1 MSQNNNVCI
10 EGSLPVVQINGLN
23 TNKAVDFEGAP
34 TVALPSGTTIG
45 GSSVAALGVITS
57 NSANALAVGR
67 NGTTNPVFN
76 VDDSTSS
83 AATGLNVK
91 GAAAA
96 SGVAVKAISSGT
108 DENLTIDAKGAGTLT
123 LNGTATGAVI
133 LPAAVTVASGATI
146 AGAGTGTNGIIL
158 KNLKNQATGSLS
170 GTAKAIVIDI
180 GGTPYYFLVS
190 PTIT

>member
-1 MSQNNNVCI
+1 MVLI
-10 EGSLPVVQINGLN
+10 ENYVPVVKYNGLN
-23 TNKAVDFEGAP
+23 TATDVDFSGSSVV
-34 TVALPSGTTIG
+34 TLPAGTTIG
-45 GSSVAALGVITS
+45 GSSVVALGTITS

-83 AATGLNVK
+83 AATGLNIK

-96 SGVAVKAISSGT
+96 AGVAVKAISSGT

-123 LNGTATGAVI
+123 LNGTATGAVV
-133 LPAAVTVASGATI
+133 LPAAVTVASAATI

-158 KNLKNQATGSLS
+158 KNLKNQATGTLS
-170 GTAKAIVIDI
+170 GTQKAIVIDI

>member
-1 MSQNNNVCI
+1 MLYI
-10 EGSLPVVQINGLN
+10 ENYVPVVKYGGLN
-23 TNKAVDFEGAP
+23 TLTDVDFSGASA
-34 TVALPSGTTIG
+34 VALPAGTTIG
-45 GSSVAALGVITS
+45 GSSVVALGTITS
-57 NSANALAVGR
+57 NSAQAFAVGR
-67 NGTTNPVFN
+67 NGATNPVFN

-83 AATGLNVK
+83 AATGITIK

-96 SGVAVKAISSGT
+96 AGVAVAAISSGT
-108 DENLTIDAKGAGTLT
+108 DENLTINAKGAGTLS
-123 LNGTATGAVI
+123 LNNTATGAVV

-158 KNLKNQATGSLS
+158 KNLKNQATGTLS
-170 GTAKAIVIDI
+170 GTAKAVVIDI